1 MKNNLTNKARPYKRN
16 PRHVHWEI
24 FSDRLEEGVPY
35 LERISGEPR
44 VDTFIDTSGT
54 RIGVRIYSLP
64 KVMPLSPLGEV
75 SILRKEISGRN
86 VVEISTSNGHL
97 FREFYNLVRDIA
109 DRVQVDKQD
118 VGSAIV
124 KTLHAW
130 ASLLQKLAILS
141 DERQI
146 GLLGEL
152 WFLDYLARRSGWPT
166 AVDAWKGPRAEE
178 HDFTLARTDVEVK
191 STLKEKR
198 IHQIGSLTQAVP
210 KDGRQLYIL
219 SIQFTPAPAPE
230 GRTLAAAVSAILT
243 ASAKKNPSASALIE
257 ERLFNCGWRD
267 EHAAHY
273 NECYTL
279 RTPPCLIPVDDK
291 FPAITAHTLKSLG
304 PDLLQRIDHV
314 SYGIN
319 LDGLG
324 ILSTQS
330 SFNTKL
336 V

>member
-1 MKNNLTNKARPYKRN
+1 MKNNLIKNTRTYKRN

-24 FSDRLEEGVPY
+24 FSDRIEEGVPY
-35 LERISGEPR
+35 LERIPGEPR

-64 KVMPLSPLGEV
+64 KVMPVSPLGEV
-75 SILRKEISGRN
+75 SIIRKEISSRN
-86 VVEISTSNGHL
+86 VVEISTSNCQL

-118 VGSAIV
+118 VGSAII

-130 ASLLQKLAILS
+130 ASLLQKLSILS

-152 WFLDYLARRSGWPT
+152 WFLDYLARRSGWST
-166 AVDAWKGPRAEE
+166 AADAWKGPGAEE
-178 HDFTLARTDVEVK
+178 HDFTLARTDIEVK

-210 KDGRQLYIL
+210 KKGRQLYIL

-230 GRTLAAAVSAILT
+230 GRTLAAAVSAILSV
-243 ASAKKNPSASALIE
+243 SAKKSPSASALIE
-257 ERLFNCGWRD
+257 ERLFSCGWRE
-267 EHAAHY
+267 EHASHY
-273 NECYTL
+273 IDSYTL
-279 RTPPCLIPVDDK
+279 RTPPSLIPVDKK
-291 FPAITAHTLKSLG
+291 FPAITADTLNTLG
-304 PDLLQRIDHV
+304 SDLIQRIDRV
-314 SYGIN
+314 SYGVN
-319 LDGLG
+319 LEGMG
-324 ILSTQS
+324 ILSTHS
-330 SFNTKL
+330 SFNAKL